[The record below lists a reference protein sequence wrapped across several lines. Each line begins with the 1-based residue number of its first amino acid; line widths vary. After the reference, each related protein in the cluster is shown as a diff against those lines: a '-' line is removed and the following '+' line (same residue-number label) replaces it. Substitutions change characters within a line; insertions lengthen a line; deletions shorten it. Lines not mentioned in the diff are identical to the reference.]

1 MIRVHSPLSTKFST
15 FLFSRK
21 LNFIIEVTIDCIAK
35 NILKYLE
42 ERLVTQL
49 QVAVVYEQLT
59 TVLSLMHAKALF
71 EV

>member
-1 MIRVHSPLSTKFST
+1 MIRVHSPLSTKFLT

-21 LNFIIEVTIDCIAK
+21 LSFIIEVTIDCIAQK
-35 NILKYLE
+35 HPEVFGRYSGDP
-42 ERLVTQL
+42 L

-59 TVLSLMHAKALF
+59 TVLSLMRAKALF